1 MENSLYQS
9 RNVLSSLDI
18 KGKIP
23 PYPVL
28 LVDDIVDSGWT
39 LTIAGYLL
47 QQNGSGPV
55 FPFTLAKASGR
66 KN

>member
-1 MENSLYQS
+1 MENSLHQS
-9 RNVLSSLDI
+9 KNVLSSLNI
-18 KGKIP
+18 KGKIA
-23 PYPVL
+23 PYPIL

-47 QQNGSGPV
+47 QKNGSGVV
-55 FPFTLAKASGR
+55 FPFTLAKATGR